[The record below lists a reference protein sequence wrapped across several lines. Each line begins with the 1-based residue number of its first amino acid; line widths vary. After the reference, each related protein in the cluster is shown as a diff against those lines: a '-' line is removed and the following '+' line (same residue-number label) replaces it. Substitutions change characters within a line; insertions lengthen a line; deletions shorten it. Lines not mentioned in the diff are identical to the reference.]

1 MSNINVNDI
10 VRIGGGKVH
19 YRVESITD
27 GKAFVIGEKSSR
39 SVDIAKLV
47 VVEPAKVTEE
57 VTEEVSQRLD
67 ASFTESIEAL
77 ADTLPNGTFL
87 VIDGEETE
95 YKSFESAAFHLSRN
109 HTYLFAAIVV
119 DGVVKAKR
127 ERVMQ

>member
-39 SVDIAKLV
+39 SVDITKLV
-47 VVEPAKVTEE
+47 VVEAAKVTED
-57 VTEEVSQRLD
+57 VSQSLD

-77 ADTLPNGTFL
+77 ANTLPNGTFL

>member
-47 VVEPAKVTEE
+47 VVEAAKVTED
-57 VTEEVSQRLD
+57 VSQRLD

-77 ADTLPNGTFL
+77 ANTLPNGTFL

>member
-39 SVDIAKLV
+39 SVDITKLV
-47 VVEPAKVTEE
+47 VVERAKVTED
-57 VTEEVSQRLD
+57 VSQRLD

-77 ADTLPNGTFL
+77 ANTLPNGTFL

>member
-10 VRIGGGKVH
+10 VRIGGGKVQ
-19 YRVESITD
+19 YRVDSITD

-47 VVEPAKVTEE
+47 VVEAAKVEE

-67 ASFTESIEAL
+67 ASFTETIEAF
-77 ADTLPNGTFL
+77 ARTLPHGTFL

-127 ERVMQ
+127 ERVM